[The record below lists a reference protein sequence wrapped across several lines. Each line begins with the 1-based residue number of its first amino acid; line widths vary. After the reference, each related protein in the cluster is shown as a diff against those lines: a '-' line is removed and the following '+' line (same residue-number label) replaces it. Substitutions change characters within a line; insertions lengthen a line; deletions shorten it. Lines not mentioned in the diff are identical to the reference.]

1 MEKATKVKFLLV
13 VLVGIVIVSITIMNL
28 FNKDQ
33 GQEDSNFQNDFGTAE
48 YEEEMSKDSSSSQ
61 SVEQKSSSQSQD
73 DQNYEKEYVDLFGK
87 ESFKK
92 AKDTANKA
100 ATLWL
105 KDDRDLSEWEEIS
118 DPSFFMLIKK
128 ELVVASDGITR
139 NVKDLETFSVAPDQE
154 NELKFEVIAT
164 WDVMKDGA
172 VVKEQ
177 TQALYITLIQS
188 EEENKWIVKEL
199 V

>member
-73 DQNYEKEYVDLFGK
+73 DQNYEKEYVDLFGE